1 MVSRVTKI
9 GIAEHE
15 RRLRKLT
22 GSLQTSLTEARLIR
36 RTLEMVDEMR
46 RAVTSQLTRPHRPS
60 QRLDLRHANRVF

>member
-1 MVSRVTKI
+1 MVSRVTTAR
-9 GIAEHE
+9 IAQHE

-22 GSLQTSLTEARLIR
+22 GSLQTALTEARLVR

-46 RAVTSQLTRPHRPS
+46 RTFTAQLTRPHGSS